1 MLFAYIMIAK
11 HIQVYMYYWFI
22 NHFIITKTKGGTGS
36 QLVNTPMY
44 TQIAL
49 EVRVAAMNA
58 VQTFT
63 KAQCDWTLWRC
74 TV

>member
-11 HIQVYMYYWFI
+11 HIRVYMYYWFI
-22 NHFIITKTKGGTGS
+22 NHIITKAKGRTGS

-44 TQIAL
+44 TQMAL

-58 VQTFT
+58 VQTCV
-63 KAQCDWTLWRC
+63 KH
-74 TV
+74 